1 MHVEPTVEAAL
12 QECHVQELLEP
23 SPHLNAAMEAGITHP
38 KLKSSATQQMSS
50 FLSRR
55 GPGRAPGSAQGATA
69 KGTGGLLARDAGAT
83 SKGARGATSKG
94 AWGATADQSQT

>member
-23 SPHLNAAMEAGITHP
+23 SPHLNVAMEVGITH
-38 KLKSSATQQMSS
+38 KKIYNLRQLNRCAGTRAGKC
-50 FLSRR
+50 
-55 GPGRAPGSAQGATA
+55 PGGYSKGAP
-69 KGTGGLLARDAGAT
+69 

-94 AWGATADQSQT
+94 ARGAAADQSQT